1 VWRLL
6 LAFYLLRLFREED
19 AVSSLLIEYLN
30 ESHYHMGFYG
40 AIGDF
45 CLRQNLFK

>member
-1 VWRLL
+1 VAT
-6 LAFYLLRLFREED
+6 AFGFLSAEIVQG
-19 AVSSLLIEYLN
+19 VSSLLIEYLN
-30 ESHYHMGFYG
+30 ESNYHIALCG

>member
-1 VWRLL
+1 LV
-6 LAFYLLRLFREED
+6 FYLLMSFLEKE

-30 ESHYHMGFYG
+30 ESNYHIALYG